1 MLLGTETRE
10 KYFYQYSGA
19 CYTQYLG
26 SFTMTSHDF
35 PEAYALYF
43 TSSLFVLLN

>member
-10 KYFYQYSGA
+10 KYFYQHSGA

-26 SFTMTSHDF
+26 SFTMTSHDISLLPF
-35 PEAYALYF
+35 LYCS
-43 TSSLFVLLN
+43 TDW